1 MRKPLGALAACLAL
15 GLFSASPSASAD
27 SAADKAT
34 AREVA
39 TEGIELYRAGKYA
52 DALDRLKRAQ
62 ALYDAPVHL
71 LYIARSEEKLGQLVE
86 GSETY
91 RTLDRYTLPA
101 GAPEAWTAAVEDGR
115 KELAAL
121 EPRLPKL
128 RLTTDPKDA
137 PETTVQID
145 GAPVS
150 AAVIGIARAVNPG
163 THHVTI
169 AAKGYA
175 PAETDFE
182 TKEGETKDVALTLA
196 KVAEAAPVVADTP
209 KTSAGTERA
218 LVGFLAGL
226 RLGVGIPTGTAW
238 HQPATVVG
246 GAQTRAARDVNMS
259 DAFQPGGSLELHAGV
274 RIGRYFTP
282 VLYLEGESLTSGD
295 RFIDPGKVTNT
306 SAAAFGFGVLVG
318 TPPGKMGGF
327 GEFDLVLVDNYSLS
341 IAPPQGPKELNAP
354 PRCDLTAKGGALRFG
369 GGGVF
374 PVASW
379 LQLTP
384 FATAT
389 LGRFNKFTSNK
400 TCATE
405 ILKGNDIQTGDQR
418 VHTMIV
424 LGVGGDV
431 VFGPNR

>member
-1 MRKPLGALAACLAL
+1 MRKPLGALAACLVL
-15 GLFSASPSASAD
+15 GLLSASPGASAD

-91 RTLDRYTLPA
+91 RTLDRYTLPT

-115 KELAAL
+115 KELALL

-128 RLTTDPKDA
+128 RLTVEPKDA
-137 PETTVQID
+137 PEASVTID

-163 THHVTI
+163 AHHVTI

-182 TKEGETKDVALTLA
+182 TKEGETKDVALTLTRTA
-196 KVAEAAPVVADTP
+196 DAPLATETP
-209 KTSAGTERA
+209 KPKSGSERA

-226 RLGVGIPTGTAW
+226 RLGAGIPTGTIW
-238 HQPATVVG
+238 QEHLPTGAT
-246 GAQTRAARDVNMS
+246 RDLNMS
-259 DAFQPGGSLELHAGV
+259 DAFQPGADLELHAGV
-274 RIGRYFTP
+274 RIGPYVTP
-282 VLYLEGESLTSGD
+282 VFYFEGASLTPGD
-295 RFIDPGKVTNT
+295 KFVNSAGKITNT
-306 SAAAFGFGVLVG
+306 SAGAFGLGIVVG

-327 GEFDLVLVDNYSLS
+327 GEFDLVLVDNFSLS
-341 IAPPQGPKELNAP
+341 VSPAAT
-354 PRCDLTAKGGALRFG
+354 PRCDVTAKGGGLRIG

-374 PVASW
+374 PLTSW
-379 LQLTP
+379 LHLTP
-384 FATAT
+384 FAMAT
-389 LGRFNKFTSNK
+389 LGRFNKLDSNK
-400 TCATE
+400 SCKIET
-405 ILKGNDIQTGDQR
+405 LQPSDVPNGDQR
-418 VHTMIV
+418 THTMIV